1 MARKRTPLEL
11 AQATGRT
18 KKDPGRFAG
27 RANPCTGRL
36 GKASSWMSAE
46 QAAAWDLFLAEFP
59 WLQESDRALTE
70 IATVIRARVLAG
82 EDVGTAGFNQLRLCC
97 NMMGGSPADRAKVTL
112 IEEPDEE
119 DPTDVY
125 FN

>member
-1 MARKRTPLEL
+1 MARKRIPVEL
-11 AQATGRT
+11 ARATGRA

-27 RANPCTGRL
+27 RANPRTGRL

-46 QAAAWDLFLAEFP
+46 QAAAWDLFRAEFP
-59 WLQESDRALTE
+59 WLQASDRALVE
-70 IATVIRARVLAG
+70 IATILRARLLAG
-82 EDVGTAGFNQLRLCC
+82 EDIGTAGVNQLRLCVG
-97 NMMGGSPADRAKVTL
+97 MMGGTPADRAKVTMV
-112 IEEPDEE
+112 EEPEA